1 MNDFNDD
8 SKSDLPE
15 SFKITKE
22 LMALQNDDISY
33 VKELTMVKP
42 IPAVILNYYTKAAN
56 PLFFADNISYQ
67 TQKEF
72 ELGYDPQTNHITIPI
87 RDELGTLVGVKGR
100 LFGTPQEGEPKY
112 TYLEP
117 CAKGRILYGL
127 YKTLPYI
134 KSNQKVYV
142 GEAEKSV
149 MQMWSMGV
157 QNCVATGGKTISG
170 AQVEMLTRL
179 CVPIVFLF
187 DKDVLP
193 EELESLSNRFIAGT
207 AVYAAI
213 DTKDARELN
222 NFFKLRCCNRAQW
235 EIRSVA
241 DEMLKLVYPIAPT
254 LFKSAGPGCVSC
266 GHCTEGAM
274 TCGHSDYV
282 KEKYSMLKATAGLP
296 DFT

>member
-1 MNDFNDD
+1 M
-8 SKSDLPE
+8 
-15 SFKITKE
+15 
-22 LMALQNDDISY
+22 
-33 VKELTMVKP
+33 
-42 IPAVILNYYTKAAN
+42 
-56 PLFFADNISYQ
+56 
-67 TQKEF
+67 
-72 ELGYDPQTNHITIPI
+72 
-87 RDELGTLVGVKGR
+87 
-100 LFGTPQEGEPKY
+100 
-112 TYLEP
+112 
-117 CAKGRILYGL
+117 YGL

-213 DTKDARELN
+213 DTKDILSPKQSPTDDPEKFARMIHE
-222 NFFKLRCCNRAQW
+222 
-235 EIRSVA
+235 
-241 DEMLKLVYPIAPT
+241 
-254 LFKSAGPGCVSC
+254 CVRRI
-266 GHCTEGAM
+266 
-274 TCGHSDYV
+274 
-282 KEKYSMLKATAGLP
+282 K
-296 DFT
+296 